1 MANPAA
7 MMCMP
12 PNVLVADTTANSMDV
27 TASFFCLVMMFME
40 PIWYDRMGSGYH
52 I

>member
-12 PNVLVADTTANSMDV
+12 PNALMAEMTANSMDV
-27 TASFFCLVMMFME
+27 TASFLCFVMMLME
-40 PIWYDRMGSGYH
+40 LLDTIGLGSG
-52 I
+52 